1 MKAIRCHA
9 FGRLDELSLDD
20 IPTPVAGPNQV
31 VVAVKA
37 AGVNFPD
44 ALMVEGKYQAKP
56 DLPFTPGCE
65 FAGIV
70 SVSGP
75 GVTHV
80 KAGDPVI
87 GYAPCGA
94 FAEEVLAEAANVML
108 LPANADLVLA
118 SVLQVAYGT
127 ALHAL
132 RDRAHIVAGETLLVL
147 GAAGG
152 VGLAA
157 VRLGRLLGAVVI
169 AAASTEAKLEVC
181 RTHGAAHTINYD
193 AEDLRERVRT
203 LTGGRGVNVVFD
215 LVGGSY
221 AMPALRCLAWSG
233 RYLVVG
239 FAAGEI
245 PRVPL
250 NLPLLKGYSIL
261 GVFWG
266 EFARRDPLANAANTR
281 LLLSWVRAGEL
292 KPPVSARY
300 PLARAGD
307 ALAALTR
314 REVTGKVVIMP

>member
-9 FGRLDELSLDD
+9 FGPVEGISLDD
-20 IPTPVAGPNQV
+20 IPVPVAGPNQV
-31 VVAVKA
+31 VVTVKA

-56 DLPFTPGCE
+56 GLPFTPGCE

-87 GYAPCGA
+87 GYAPSGA
-94 FAEEVLAEAANVML
+94 FAEEALAEAASVVL
-108 LPANADLVLA
+108 LPADTDLVLV

-132 RDRAHIVAGETLLVL
+132 RDRARIVAGETLLVL

-157 VRLGRLLGAVVI
+157 VRLGRLLGATVI
-169 AAASTEAKLEVC
+169 AAASTDAKLEAC
-181 RTHGAAHTINYD
+181 RAHGAEHTINYD
-193 AEDLRERVRT
+193 AEDLRERVRA
-203 LTGGRGVNVVFD
+203 LTGGQGVDVVFD
-215 LVGGSY
+215 PVGGSY
-221 AMPALRCLAWSG
+221 AAPALRCLAWSG

-239 FAAGEI
+239 FAAGDI

-266 EFARRDPLANAANTR
+266 EFARRDPSANAANTR
-281 LLLSWVRAGEL
+281 LLLSWVTSGEL

-300 PLARAGD
+300 PLARAAD

-314 REVTGKVVIMP
+314 REVTGKVVIVP

>member
-9 FGRLDELSLDD
+9 FGPVEGLSLDD
-20 IPTPVAGPNQV
+20 IPVPVAGRNQV

-44 ALMVEGKYQAKP
+44 ALTVEGKYQAKP
-56 DLPFTPGCE
+56 GLPFTPGCE

-87 GYAPCGA
+87 GYAPSGA
-94 FAEEVLAEAANVML
+94 FAEEVLAEAARVVL
-108 LPANADLVLA
+108 LPADADLVLV

-132 RDRAHIVAGETLLVL
+132 RDRARIVAGETLLVL

-157 VRLGRLLGAVVI
+157 VRLGRLLGATVI
-169 AAASTEAKLEVC
+169 AAASTDAKLEAC
-181 RTHGAAHTINYD
+181 RAHGAEHTINYD
-193 AEDLRERVRT
+193 AEDLRERVRA
-203 LTGGRGVNVVFD
+203 LTSGQGVDVVFD
-215 LVGGSY
+215 PVGGSY
-221 AMPALRCLAWSG
+221 AAPALRCLAWSG

-239 FAAGEI
+239 FAAGDI

-266 EFARRDPLANAANTR
+266 EFARRDPSANAANTR
-281 LLLSWVRAGEL
+281 RLLSWVTAGEL

-314 REVTGKVVIMP
+314 REVTGKVVIVP